1 MAPVRRFP
9 ARAEWQVSGLADLD
23 AHEALLQRLV
33 DEMDARIA
41 DLPADRDV
49 LGVSED
55 LRLLVVVL
63 KELAGLLRALD
74 AAKTHDSDPG
84 KRVRM
89 LMGRLLAEGA
99 KVGIRVIILVQ
110 RAEAGVV
117 GAFERARCS
126 LRISFRATSGPASKI
141 AFEAVGG
148 VWKRGREGGRT
159 PFQVLA
165 DFLAT
170 GHSDDLDIWH
180 EWETG
185 SKGMRQLVWTK
196 GLKGRVGIGEKTD
209 EEIAAATQDAEPVI
223 TLPAR
228 TWKRTRHDPTG
239 LLDAAE
245 ESTQAACAWL
255 EERGLPFEVVE
266 HVVPKGLDA
275 VEFLSRVGPDAF
287 RRLVELT
294 RTTCA

>member
-1 MAPVRRFP
+1 
-9 ARAEWQVSGLADLD
+9 
-23 AHEALLQRLV
+23 
-33 DEMDARIA
+33 
-41 DLPADRDV
+41 
-49 LGVSED
+49 
-55 LRLLVVVL
+55 
-63 KELAGLLRALD
+63 
-74 AAKTHDSDPG
+74 
-84 KRVRM
+84 
-89 LMGRLLAEGA
+89 
-99 KVGIRVIILVQ
+99 
-110 RAEAGVV
+110 
-117 GAFERARCS
+117 
-126 LRISFRATSGPASKI
+126 
-141 AFEAVGG
+141 
-148 VWKRGREGGRT
+148 
-159 PFQVLA
+159 
-165 DFLAT
+165 
-170 GHSDDLDIWH
+170 
-180 EWETG
+180 
-185 SKGMRQLVWTK
+185 MRQLVWTK